1 MKVDTEA
8 EINKILHF
16 LNLSE
21 KSERIKCAIKHKRG
35 SFRRKRK
42 NNLKTMPFPEKMR
55 ISIDKILLALNE
67 ILIRKGFSEIPLD
80 LYSSFNKSDSELLR
94 TSEKKLELKSFDTAP
109 EPEDV
114 DEEESSLA
122 MDGSKMLLEQYVKF
136 FNVGDK
142 YNDVKS
148 VLDRLPMVTIE

>member
-1 MKVDTEA
+1 
-8 EINKILHF
+8 
-16 LNLSE
+16 
-21 KSERIKCAIKHKRG
+21 
-35 SFRRKRK
+35 
-42 NNLKTMPFPEKMR
+42 MPFPEKLR

-94 TSEKKLELKSFDTAP
+94 TSEKKLERNSFDTAP

-122 MDGSKMLLEQYVKF
+122 MDGSKMLLEQYVQF